1 MAPALSN
8 LAITVVVGPGILAHE
23 YAHYVACR
31 LVDVD
36 VYSPPALRPLAD
48 DALLEHEPVDSFAAD
63 FPIAVAPFAVN
74 SVLAFAAF
82 WALHATAGPLQW
94 VWLWL
99 GVAFGFTA
107 LPSATDTASLLR
119 TAGTL
124 PGAVRPL
131 GYLLA
136 APVWLA
142 TRSMAVAGVLTF
154 LWTGVLFVQ
163 SAGPA

>member
-1 MAPALSN
+1 VASSLSN
-8 LAITVVVGPGILAHE
+8 LVVTAAVGPGILAHE
-23 YAHYVACR
+23 YAHYAACR
-31 LVDVD
+31 LVGVD

-48 DALLEHEPVDSFAAD
+48 DALLEHEPVDSFGAD

-82 WALHATAGPLQW
+82 WATHSASGPLQ
-94 VWLWL
+94 VLWLWL
-99 GVAFGFTA
+99 GVTFGFTA
-107 LPSATDTASLLR
+107 LPSATDTASLFR
-119 TAGTL
+119 TAGSL

-163 SAGPA
+163 SAGVG